1 MKICVYGLYHLG
13 TVTSSCLTE
22 KNFHIIGL
30 DNDKKIIEDLKLG
43 IAPLYEPK
51 LNNLIKKGIKN
62 KKIFFTSNT
71 SFALSNIKVL
81 WVCFDTPII
90 NGKPNDKFIEKKI
103 KKVLPYLKTNT
114 IVLISSQISIGFI
127 KKLKNYSCRYFPKKN
142 IYFAYSPENLRLGD
156 AIKKFLKPDRIV
168 VGVDSLYSKK
178 ILKKLFLSVTNKIE
192 WMTIESAEM
201 TKHAIN
207 SFLATSI
214 IFINEITRVC
224 KKVGATVIEVERGLK
239 TDIRIGPKAYL
250 SAGGPLTGETLLR
263 DVNYLKTESKKY
275 NLSIPLLSSIF
286 TSNDKYKK
294 EMYNYIKKKFKNLSG
309 IKFAFWG
316 IAYKPNTS
324 EIKGSLNLEIC
335 NWLLNQGAKVNL
347 YDPFVKLLPVKIKN
361 KVKYCNSAIDA
372 ILDTNNLILGYSY
385 SEFKKTINSMPIKK
399 RKKLKLIDPYH
410 YAY

>member
-13 TVTSSCLTE
+13 IVTSSCLAE

-62 KKIFFTSNT
+62 KKLFFTSNT

-90 NGKPNDKFIEKKI
+90 NGKPNVKYIEKKI
-103 KKVLPYLKTNT
+103 KKILPYLKTNT

-127 KKLKNYSCRYFPKKN
+127 KKLKNYSYRYFPKKN
-142 IYFAYSPENLRLGD
+142 IYFSYSPENLRLGD

-168 VGVDSLYSKK
+168 VGVDSLHSKK

-224 KKVGATVIEVERGLK
+224 KKVGANVIEVERGLK
-239 TDIRIGPKAYL
+239 TDLRIGSKAYL
-250 SAGGPLTGETLLR
+250 SSGGPLTGETLLR
-263 DVNYLKTESKKY
+263 DVNYLRTKTKKY
-275 NLSIPLLSSIF
+275 NLSIPLLSSIII
-286 TSNDKYKK
+286 SNNEYKK
-294 EMYNYIKKKFKNLSG
+294 EIYNYIKKKFINLSG

-316 IAYKPNTS
+316 IAYKPGTS
-324 EIKGSLNLEIC
+324 EIRGSLNLEIC
-335 NWLLNQGAKVNL
+335 NWLLNKGAKVNL
-347 YDPFVKLLPVKIKN
+347 YDPFVKLLPTKIKN
-361 KVKYCNSAIDA
+361 KVKYCHSAFDA

-385 SEFKKTINSMPIKK
+385 SEFTNTLNRMPSKK

-410 YAY
+410 YA

>member
-13 TVTSSCLTE
+13 TVISSCLSK

-30 DNDKKIIEDLKLG
+30 DHNKKIIKNLKQG

-62 KKIFFTSNT
+62 RKLFFTNNISL
-71 SFALSNIKVL
+71 ALSNIKVL
-81 WVCFDTPII
+81 WVSFDTPII

-103 KKVLPYLKTNT
+103 KKILPHLKKNT
-114 IVLISSQISIGFI
+114 IILISSQISIGFI
-127 KKLKNYSCRYFPKKN
+127 KKFKNYCCRFFSKKN
-142 IYFAYSPENLRLGD
+142 IFFAYCPENLRLGN
-156 AIKKFLKPDRIV
+156 AIKIFLKPDRV
-168 VGVDSLYSKK
+168 VLGVDSLHSKK
-178 ILKKLFLSVTNKIE
+178 ILKKLFLSITNKIE

-214 IFINEITRVC
+214 IFINEVTRIC
-224 KKVGATVIEVERGLK
+224 KKIGADISEIERGLK
-239 TDIRIGPKAYL
+239 TDSRIGPKAYL

-263 DVNYLKTESKKY
+263 DVNYLKTKSKKY
-275 NLSIPLLSSIF
+275 NLSIPLLSSII
-286 TSNDKYKK
+286 TSNEKYKK

-316 IAYKPNTS
+316 IAYKAGTS

-347 YDPFVKLLPVKIKN
+347 YDPFVKLLPTKIKN
-361 KVKYCNSAIDA
+361 KVKYCHSALNA
-372 ILDTNNLILGYSY
+372 ILDTNNLILGYSCA
-385 SEFKKTINSMPIKK
+385 EFTKTINNMPSKK
-399 RKKLKLIDPYH
+399 RKKLTLIDPYH
-410 YAY
+410 YA